1 MFLGDSLVSWKS
13 KKHVTIARSSTEA
26 KYRAMANATSEVL
39 WLVKLLKDFHIDVA
53 YVKLMCDSQAAMH
66 IATNLTFH
74 EQMKHIDIDCHFVHE
89 HVHFSLL
96 KLIYVKSTHQLA
108 NS

>member
-1 MFLGDSLVSWKS
+1 MFLRDSLVSWKS
-13 KKHVTIARSSTEA
+13 KKQVTIGCSFA
-26 KYRAMANATSEVL
+26 KVEYRAMANATNEVL
-39 WLVKLLKDFHIDVA
+39 WLVKPLKDFHIDVA
-53 YVKLMCDSQAAMH
+53 SVELSQAAMH